1 MRPFALYAAACV
13 AIIAVIGGISAL
25 FTEGLGR
32 QAVLASAVLAL
43 VIQLLAF
50 TVARMFKDRH
60 VFVGWGMG
68 SAMRFVALALYAV
81 IVAKLWGAPVMAAL
95 LSFAAFLFVTT
106 VIEPLFLKR

>member
-1 MRPFALYAAACV
+1 MLYSAACV
-13 AIIAVIGGISAL
+13 VAIGAIGAVSAM

-32 QAVLASAVLAL
+32 QAILASAVLAL
-43 VIQLLAF
+43 VVQLLAF
-50 TVARMFKDRH
+50 TVARLFRDRH

-68 SAMRFVALALYAV
+68 SAMRFVALAVYAV
-81 IVAKLWGAPVMAAL
+81 IVAELWGAPVMAAL

>member
-1 MRPFALYAAACV
+1 MKPYALYLGACV
-13 AIIAVIGGISAL
+13 AAIGAIGAISAM

-32 QAVLASAVLAL
+32 QAIVASAVLAL
-43 VIQLLAF
+43 VVQLLAF

>member
-1 MRPFALYAAACV
+1 MRPFALYSAACV
-13 AIIAVIGGISAL
+13 AVIGAIGAISAL

-32 QAVLASAVLAL
+32 QAILASAVLAL
-43 VIQLLAF
+43 VVQLTAF

-68 SAMRFVALALYAV
+68 SAMRFIALAMYAV
-81 IVAKLWGAPVMAAL
+81 VVAKLWGAPVMAAL